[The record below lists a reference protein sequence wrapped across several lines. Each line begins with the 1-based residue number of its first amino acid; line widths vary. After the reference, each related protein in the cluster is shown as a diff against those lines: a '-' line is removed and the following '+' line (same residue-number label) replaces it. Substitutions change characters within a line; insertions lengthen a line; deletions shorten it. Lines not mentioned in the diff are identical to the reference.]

1 MTIDEQIEIKKKE
14 IKELESLRNK
24 QNKDIFTRW
33 LLENGYEKN
42 KNNDKYLKKI
52 DGSIYKSEIRI
63 HKNEVTHYYIGNN
76 EERLDYYS
84 DFDDISEYI
93 KLIQE
98 SKPPKKYKIVKTY
111 IYEDY
116 FGDYDC
122 AEAWARDTDQLTYN
136 LFEWNLEE
144 IDYVEKI

>member
-98 SKPPKKYKIVKTY
+98 SKPPKKYKIVKG
-111 IYEDY
+111 
-116 FGDYDC
+116 F
-122 AEAWARDTDQLTYN
+122 QSL
-136 LFEWNLEE
+136 
-144 IDYVEKI
+144 